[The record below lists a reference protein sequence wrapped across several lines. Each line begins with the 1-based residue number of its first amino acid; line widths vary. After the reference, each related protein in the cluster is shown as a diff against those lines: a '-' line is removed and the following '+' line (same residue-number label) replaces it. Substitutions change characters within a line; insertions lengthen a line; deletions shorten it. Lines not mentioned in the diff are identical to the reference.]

1 MIAHHALFLYS
12 DEAQLA
18 APCAYDVSKVCG
30 ASGGVAPQGAVSR
43 YVDHVDCSGLV
54 GLENSWSSFT
64 AFRAFMV
71 DVAAARWQLHMRYLA
86 PGPVLDATS
95 QM

>member
-1 MIAHHALFLYS
+1 MIAHHALFSYS

-18 APCAYDVSKVCG
+18 APYAYDMSKVC
-30 ASGGVAPQGAVSR
+30 AFGGVALQAAVSR
-43 YVDHVDCSGLV
+43 YVDRVDCSGLV

-86 PGPVLDATS
+86 P
-95 QM
+95 